1 MMVCGSKSNCIFCD
15 TSVQGGDIVGE
26 SDELIVIRD
35 KAPAA
40 ATHLLVIPRRHIE
53 SVKSLTRDDILLDGE
68 HSVFI
73 GSTYNSQSILSVRIP
88 SFGFHIPPHTSI
100 GHLHLHCFS
109 PPFHS
114 WRKLKYLI
122 SRRKDGSKGFSWFA
136 EVGQVLRTLRRGGQ
150 VQIWPEGVE

>member
-53 SVKSLTRDDILLDGE
+53 SVKSLTRDDILLVQSMHKIGDQSLTLLGA
-68 HSVFI
+68 SVQ
-73 GSTYNSQSILSVRIP
+73 NRR
-88 SFGFHIPPHTSI
+88 FGFHIPPHTSI

-150 VQIWPEGVE
+150 VQIWPERVE